1 MKEESVIDNKKI
13 GSCIKKIRMQKGISQ
28 IELAKAINVSQTHM
42 SNIEHGNAGLSLCTA
57 VKIARVLNCSID
69 QFADENR
76 MNSEAKTKE
85 KHLIDIADL
94 AEALKIVA
102 LKNKLGDEHLK

>member
-13 GSCIKKIRMQKGISQ
+13 GSCVKKIRMQKGISQ
-28 IELAKAINVSQTHM
+28 IELAKAIDVSQTHM
-42 SNIEHGNAGLSLCTA
+42 SNIENGNAGLSLWTA

-69 QFADENR
+69 QFADEDR
-76 MNSEAKTKE
+76 FNSKTKPKE
-85 KHLIDIADL
+85 NHLIDIADL

-102 LKNKLGDEHLK
+102 LKNKLEDEY